1 MNGEGADSHLPAG
14 ESASPAADGFR
25 ALAGWMQEIAPFG
38 IFTTDVDLK
47 IRSWN
52 NWMVVHSGLNG
63 DQVIGR
69 EVGEVYPDLE
79 DRRAID
85 RFRRAIAGEISVM
98 STALHKHL
106 LPLPSTV
113 SDGAP
118 EHMLQTARIA
128 PLRDHGQVI
137 GTIIIIEDVTQRE
150 VQANILRRQQEL
162 DRLLSASLA
171 TLLQADDPA
180 QEIGTIFANMSPALG
195 LDAYVCYL
203 LSADGKTLQLKLAG
217 GFSPRQREIIST
229 VSLLAEDERTL
240 LGVASGRAVNLSS
253 HANALRSLGL
263 RGLCSF
269 PLAVGNRLLGLVSF
283 GSYQRDAIASADVN
297 VLSRIARYVTIA
309 LDRAIRERETL
320 AASRAKDDFL
330 AALSHELRTP
340 LNPVL
345 LLASDGAA
353 NSEFSAAARET
364 FRIIE
369 KNALLEA
376 RLIDDLLDLTRIEH
390 GKLRLER
397 QIFDVNSALKDAL
410 ATVASDAAERDL
422 SIHVD
427 LKAQDTA
434 LIGDSGRLQQVFWNV
449 LKNAVKFTPV
459 GGRVFVSTYC
469 ATEAGEVVIQVSDT
483 GIGMEP
489 HELSRVFNAFSQGD
503 HADHGQAH
511 RFGGLGLGL
520 AITRKLVELHS
531 GRIEATSRGKNQGS
545 TFSIHL
551 PIAVKAGASEEDVA
565 DPFGSI
571 ESPDSSAGQSSR
583 ICILLVEDHESTRI
597 PLTRLL
603 ARKGYQVVAVSS
615 AAEALEAV
623 SKAKFDLVLSDI
635 GLPDMDGFELMK
647 MLRERHALKGIALT
661 GYGMEADISRGN
673 DAGFVA
679 HLTKPISVKVLERAL
694 AVALSAQ
701 GSLENSKVSP

>member
-1 MNGEGADSHLPAG
+1 MSGDGADSRLPAG
-14 ESASPAADGFR
+14 ADAAPEADGFR

-38 IFTTDVDLK
+38 IFTTDVNLRV
-47 IRSWN
+47 RSWN
-52 NWMVVHSGLNG
+52 NWMIVHSGLTA
-63 DQVIGR
+63 DQAIGR
-69 EVGEVYPDLE
+69 EIAALYPDIT

-85 RFRRAIAGEISVM
+85 RFTRALAGEISVM
-98 STALHKHL
+98 SAALHKHL

-113 SDGAP
+113 PDSAL

-128 PLRDHGQVI
+128 PLRDHGSVI
-137 GTIIIIEDVTQRE
+137 GTITIIEDVTQRE

-171 TLLQADDPA
+171 TLLQTDDPA

-203 LSADGKTLQLKLAG
+203 LAADAKTLQLKLAG
-217 GFSPRQREIIST
+217 GFSPRQRETIAT
-229 VSLLAEDERTL
+229 LSLLAEDERTL
-240 LGVASGRAVNLSS
+240 LGGASGSAVNLSS
-253 HANALRSLGL
+253 HANVLRSLGL
-263 RGLCSF
+263 RGQCSF
-269 PLAVGNRLLGLVSF
+269 PLSVGNRLLGLVSF
-283 GSYQRDAIASADVN
+283 GSYQRDAIAPADVN

-345 LLASDGAA
+345 LLASDGAV
-353 NSEFSAAARET
+353 NLEFSAAARES
-364 FRIIE
+364 FRVIE

-390 GKLRLER
+390 GKMRLER
-397 QIFDVNSALKDAL
+397 QRFDMNSVLKDAL

-427 LKAQDTA
+427 LQTEATT
-434 LIGDSGRLQQVFWNV
+434 LVGDSGRLQQVFWNV

-459 GGRVFVSTYC
+459 GGNVSVSTHRQ
-469 ATEAGEVVIQVSDT
+469 AEDGEVLIQISDT

-489 HELSRVFNAFSQGD
+489 HELLRVFNAFSQGD
-503 HADHGQAH
+503 HADHGHGH

-531 GRIEATSRGKNQGS
+531 GRIEATSQGKNQGS
-545 TFSIHL
+545 TF
-551 PIAVKAGASEEDVA
+551 
-565 DPFGSI
+565 
-571 ESPDSSAGQSSR
+571 
-583 ICILLVEDHESTRI
+583 
-597 PLTRLL
+597 
-603 ARKGYQVVAVSS
+603 
-615 AAEALEAV
+615 
-623 SKAKFDLVLSDI
+623 
-635 GLPDMDGFELMK
+635 
-647 MLRERHALKGIALT
+647 
-661 GYGMEADISRGN
+661 
-673 DAGFVA
+673 
-679 HLTKPISVKVLERAL
+679 
-694 AVALSAQ
+694 
-701 GSLENSKVSP
+701 